1 MMKAIPIRID
11 DRPAPAVRGVESQE
25 FDLTLGAGVLFW
37 MTLIA
42 LAVISFA
49 L

>member
-1 MMKAIPIRID
+1 MMKALPVRID
-11 DRPAPAVRGVESQE
+11 DRPAPVVHSVETQE
-25 FDLTLGAGVLFW
+25 FDLTLVAGTLFW
-37 MTLIA
+37 MTLVA

>member
-1 MMKAIPIRID
+1 MMRALPVRID
-11 DRPAPAVRGVESQE
+11 GRPAPAVRATEATE
-25 FDLTLGAGVLFW
+25 FDMPLVAGILFW
-37 MTLIA
+37 MTLSA

>member
-11 DRPAPAVRGVESQE
+11 DRHPTPIVESRE
-25 FDLTLGAGVLFW
+25 FDPALGAGILFW
-37 MTLIA
+37 MTLVG
-42 LAVISFA
+42 LAVMAAA